1 MNAAARLKEIQDK
14 VNESLQYSIDNL
26 AALMDEESERLFD
39 IRTRRE
45 AVRKEHEEVLAA
57 AEKAEGEYRRARQTL
72 LSAARSGDEAWEKE
86 AYERAMNLMK
96 IRGAFEEREK
106 LLAAQAGELDRE
118 ERRTERIL
126 RRTREMGNRF
136 RVVLNL
142 LNTSLDKRTPHQR
155 SD

>member
-57 AEKAEGEYRRARQTL
+57 AEKAERVP
-72 LSAARSGDEAWEKE
+72 SGKADPA
-86 AYERAMNLMK
+86 
-96 IRGAFEEREK
+96 
-106 LLAAQAGELDRE
+106 
-118 ERRTERIL
+118 ERRPV
-126 RRTREMGNRF
+126 GG
-136 RVVLNL
+136 
-142 LNTSLDKRTPHQR
+142 
-155 SD
+155 